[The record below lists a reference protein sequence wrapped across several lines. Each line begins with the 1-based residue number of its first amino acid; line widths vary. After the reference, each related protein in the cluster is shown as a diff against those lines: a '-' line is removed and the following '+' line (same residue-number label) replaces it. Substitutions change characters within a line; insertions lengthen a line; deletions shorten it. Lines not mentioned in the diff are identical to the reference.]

1 MEIKMV
7 KMLVMIMVIMLGSIS
22 EITMEILMDR
32 TWGRITVM
40 QMEEITE
47 MITEI

>member
-7 KMLVMIMVIMLGSIS
+7 KMLAMIMVIMLGSIS

-32 TWGRITVM
+32 IWGRITEM

-47 MITEI
+47 MITVI

>member
-7 KMLVMIMVIMLGSIS
+7 KMLVMIMVILLGSIS

-32 TWGRITVM
+32 IWGRITVM

-47 MITEI
+47 MITVI

>member
-7 KMLVMIMVIMLGSIS
+7 KMLVMIMVIMLGLIS

>member
-7 KMLVMIMVIMLGSIS
+7 KMLVMIMVILLGSIS

-32 TWGRITVM
+32 IWGRTTVM

-47 MITEI
+47 MITVI